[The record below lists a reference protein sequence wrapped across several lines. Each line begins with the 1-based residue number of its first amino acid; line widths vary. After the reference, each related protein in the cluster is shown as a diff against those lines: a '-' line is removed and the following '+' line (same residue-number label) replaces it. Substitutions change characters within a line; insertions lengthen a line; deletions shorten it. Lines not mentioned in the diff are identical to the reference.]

1 MWMGVLYP
9 GSFRFMPV
17 VSGDIHEKVDAAIR
31 SRLRVLFDEVLD
43 ERDGFIA
50 VEVVVRVDLGHRHRT
65 KI

>member
-43 ERDGFIA
+43 ERDGSFAKRAIIRTIA
-50 VEVVVRVDLGHRHRT
+50 AVRAMRF
-65 KI
+65 